1 MPKRKD
7 PDRPGEPTEA
17 PIGRLSRRGFLKGA
31 GLTMAAVG
39 VQGPEAIGL
48 GSSQDMEMLGTDP
61 IDITLSINGTRR
73 KVSVEPRTTLLD
85 LLRDQLEMTGSKRVC
100 NRATCGACTVLV
112 DGRSTNACTFLAID
126 GLGAEIRTIEGLA
139 GPDGSLSPIQD
150 AFVRHDAT
158 QCGFCTPGM
167 IMSCTA
173 LVSKNPHPTREEI
186 KAGLSGNICRC
197 GTYQNIF
204 EAVEDATRQ
213 GGAQR

>member
-7 PDRPGEPTEA
+7 PDRPGERAEG

-39 VQGPEAIGL
+39 VQGPDAIGL
-48 GSSQDMEMLGTDP
+48 GGSQDMEILGTDP
-61 IDITLSINGTRR
+61 AEITLTINGVRR
-73 KVSVEPRTTLLD
+73 KVKVEPRTTLLD
-85 LLRDQLEMTGSKRVC
+85 LLRDQLELTGSKRVC
-100 NRATCGACTVLV
+100 NRATCGACTVIV
-112 DGRSTNACTFLAID
+112 DGRSTNACTFLAVD
-126 GLGAEIRTIEGLA
+126 GIGAEIRTIEGLA
-139 GPDGSLSPIQD
+139 GPDGSLSPIQE

-173 LVSKNPHPTREEI
+173 LVAKNARPSRDEI

-204 EAVEDATRQ
+204 EAVEDVT
-213 GGAQR
+213 GQRGSER